1 MIDLMRILAIADLH
15 YALRQFDWI
24 GEHLNDFDLLVLAGD
39 MLDLSS
45 RVDLDVQEVVV
56 GKYMNRFASS
66 RVLLSASG
74 NHDIHETLTDGERA
88 AVWMESMTATSGR
101 S

>member
-39 MLDLSS
+39 MVDMSSAVELDI
-45 RVDLDVQEVVV
+45 QEVVV
-56 GKYMNRFASS
+56 AKY
-66 RVLLSASG
+66 L
-74 NHDIHETLTDGERA
+74 
-88 AVWMESMTATSGR
+88 
-101 S
+101 